1 MCYKMETISQNS
13 VVVGDHNQYASRTSS
28 CLGAKGRI
36 FRLLH
41 PISVHRKDLI
51 ARGTNWMRAASMSLP
66 VALLLLT
73 SPPSLHTLPWCLCGS
88 SSVSFVGD
96 VVLWSVSGQVD
107 NASISELLTA
117 PPTPNSQFPAFQSSR
132 GIMLA
137 AWGTVGG

>member
-1 MCYKMETISQNS
+1 METISQNS

-28 CLGAKGRI
+28 CLSAKGRI

-88 SSVSFVGD
+88 SSVSFVED

-107 NASISELLTA
+107 TA
-117 PPTPNSQFPAFQSSR
+117 ARAADRPTNSQFPVPGFSKPQRDHAGCLGHCGWR
-132 GIMLA
+132 KK
-137 AWGTVGG
+137 GT